1 VPAVLNARWIET
13 LLLLPGMSA
22 GVAASGVSNVTLC
35 ATAPNENVT
44 LSPELMESE
53 FGVNARPTVAAT
65 VFPAGGGGGG
75 GGDWLMLPYGPVP
88 PLQAASVDMN
98 EVAMIRV
105 KRDIRIQPE
114 FAYELVRPL
123 RRESSVEK
131 PAKS

>member
-1 VPAVLNARWIET
+1 
-13 LLLLPGMSA
+13 MSA
-22 GVAASGVSNVTLC
+22 GVAALGASNVTLC

-44 LSPELMESE
+44 VSPELMESE

-75 GGDWLMLPYGPVP
+75 GGGDCVLPPYGPVP
-88 PLQAASVDMN
+88 PLQAASVAMK

-114 FAYELVRPL
+114 FACEWVRLLL
-123 RRESSVEK
+123 RRKLGRIAGEVLNK
-131 PAKS
+131 GGAIF